1 MLPTVFSFRASP
13 WESTRRREGTTSYGS
28 TSLRRVPSLS
38 DVESSAASVTPGCSL
53 SSSSSLL
60 RPISP
65 GTLSWD
71 PESLDALLKGLLFHE
86 LHKGVSHPLFF
97 ALL

>member
-38 DVESSAASVTPGCSL
+38 DVESSAASATPGCSL

-60 RPISP
+60 PPISP
-65 GTLSWD
+65 GTLSWEWRRHERLAA
-71 PESLDALLKGLLFHE
+71 PLALHDVPQGRGHLF
-86 LHKGVSHPLFF
+86 LCV
-97 ALL
+97 